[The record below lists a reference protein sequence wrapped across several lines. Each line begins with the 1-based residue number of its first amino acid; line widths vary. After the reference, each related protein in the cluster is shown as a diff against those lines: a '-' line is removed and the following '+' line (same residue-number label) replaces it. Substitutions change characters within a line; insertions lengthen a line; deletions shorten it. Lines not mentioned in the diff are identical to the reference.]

1 MLQSGTTSSAWI
13 NIDIGKGSFFILGYV
28 VPIGISREGTVP
40 LVVAIVII
48 IYYYYTALTR
58 AIRQPNVDDEL
69 LLLTNRSSLL

>member
-13 NIDIGKGSFFILGYV
+13 NIDIGKGSFFIVGYV

-40 LVVAIVII
+40 LVVAI

>member
-13 NIDIGKGSFFILGYV
+13 NIDIGKGSFFIVGYV

-40 LVVAIVII
+40 LVVAII

-58 AIRQPNVDDEL
+58 AIRQPNVDDDL

>member
-13 NIDIGKGSFFILGYV
+13 NIDIGKGSFFVVGYV

-40 LVVAIVII
+40 LVVAII

>member
-13 NIDIGKGSFFILGYV
+13 NIDIGKGSFFIVGYV

-40 LVVAIVII
+40 LVVAII

-58 AIRQPNVDDEL
+58 AIIRQPNVDDEL